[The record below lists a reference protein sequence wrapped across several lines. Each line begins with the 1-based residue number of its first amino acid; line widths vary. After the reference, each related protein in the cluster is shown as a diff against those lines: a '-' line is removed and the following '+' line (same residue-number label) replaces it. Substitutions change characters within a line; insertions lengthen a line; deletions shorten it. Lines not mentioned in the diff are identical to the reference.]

1 MTGLR
6 RSLVVVRAEVR
17 TRDVYVT
24 FCASP
29 KVSCMHMCCMQMC
42 WEADRKLNRL
52 LASGAVTLTVVP
64 ARLID

>member
-1 MTGLR
+1 VTGLR

-29 KVSCMHMCCMQMC
+29 KVSCNAHVLHADVLGGGQ
-42 WEADRKLNRL
+42 EAK
-52 LASGAVTLTVVP
+52 
-64 ARLID
+64 